1 MTPSAADSIQAR
13 AIRFQPS
20 TQVALGLSE
29 CPRTVSTMDSETQA
43 LASPPPSHYRLQ
55 PRPSA
60 TGPSW
65 LRASWPFSEESSPS
79 SDSTCISKASNTSTS
94 LWEGLSRE
102 DQAYYCWETP
112 EAGKQYSPT
121 SCYMR
126 SWTLASSAP
135 YCPTTLFPKMFK
147 LE

>member
-55 PRPSA
+55 PRPSDLRRFSRRCSSSNERIRMGHSLPP
-60 TGPSW
+60 TQRPPKDYRLLFQPSW
-65 LRASWPFSEESSPS
+65 ARRGGDKGPL
-79 SDSTCISKASNTSTS
+79 
-94 LWEGLSRE
+94 G
-102 DQAYYCWETP
+102 
-112 EAGKQYSPT
+112 
-121 SCYMR
+121 
-126 SWTLASSAP
+126 P
-135 YCPTTLFPKMFK
+135 Y
-147 LE
+147 